1 MSRPAKKIEDT
12 FTYGEYLTWSGTERW
27 ELIHGVTYDMSP
39 APSTEHQ
46 SVLLELAVAFRNFL
60 RGKSCQVYIA
70 PFDVRLPE
78 SGETDEEIKTV
89 VQPDISVICDP
100 SKIDD
105 KGCKGAPDLIIE
117 ILSPSTAKKDTQE
130 KLALYEQCGV
140 KEYWI
145 VHPSEF
151 LIEVFHLNDQ
161 DVYSKPT
168 IYASDDLLP
177 VKLLPDLEID
187 LAVVF
192 DLEKQDSRPAV
203 PGKT

>member
-1 MSRPAKKIEDT
+1 MSRPAPKMEDT
-12 FTYGEYLTWSGTERW
+12 FTYGEYLTWPETERW
-27 ELIHGVTYDMSP
+27 ELIHGVAYDMSP
-39 APSTEHQ
+39 APSTGHQ
-46 SVLLELAVAFRNFL
+46 SILLELAVEFRNFL

-78 SGETDEEIKTV
+78 KNEADEKIKTV
-89 VQPDISVICDP
+89 VQPDIAVICDP

-105 KGCKGAPDLIIE
+105 KGCKGAPDLVIE
-117 ILSPSTAKKDTQE
+117 ILSPSTAKKDMQE
-130 KLALYEQCGV
+130 KLALYEHYSV

-151 LIEVFHLNDQ
+151 LIEVFRLNDQ
-161 DVYSKPT
+161 DIYGKPA

-177 VKLLPDLEID
+177 VRLLPGLEID

-192 DLEKQDSRPAV
+192 DLEKQDSSAAV
-203 PGKT
+203 PEKT